1 MLALRR
7 EMFGCCRPAQ
17 ESDPMV
23 PRLSRSLS
31 RATVRTALFGSVSVV
46 ALLASTPVVARPFG
60 SSWTVSPSAAAMA
73 ASQSAAQDAAAAAK
87 QGQDAM
93 ARATRAIQAI
103 QGLQNAA
110 RSAAQT
116 SQRSVTLP
124 QVAVPNGLAPGGLQ
138 VAPGWQG
145 ANAPTQAVDAAG
157 QTQVGI
163 AQTRAQAILNWNS
176 FNVGARTTLT
186 FDQQGNANWVAL
198 NRVVGS
204 TAPSQILGNIKA
216 DGSVYVIN
224 QNGIIFGGASQV
236 NVGSLIA
243 STANITDTQFL
254 TSGIYAQQAGGRY
267 VPSFT
272 DARGAVRVEPGA
284 LISTNAPS
292 SVTQGGGFVL
302 LMGTEV
308 SNAGS
313 ISAPRGQVQLAAGND
328 FLLRP
333 GYSTDANQ
341 GSTTRGN
348 EISPIVRDA
357 IAAVGNSGLIF
368 AQQGDITLAGRSVNQ
383 NGALVATT
391 SVNTRGS
398 IHLLN
403 AASDAAG
410 SITLASGSL
419 TAILPELD
427 SSDTALDSQRNQ
439 LVADSKAFTHAPVA
453 NAQFDNLS
461 QLSDRL
467 DQGRIEIVSGGTVNF
482 KAGSTTQAQGGQVA
496 VNAGHRV
503 FAESGSV
510 IDVSGVRGVLLPMST
525 NNLLINVQGNE
536 LRDSPVNR
544 DQDNLKNA
552 DVWIDARDLVL
563 VPAGTGGYATD
574 RYYTPGGLLEVS
586 GYLANS
592 VHRIGEW
599 AAVGGSVTLSAPEV
613 VAQKGAVFDVS
624 GGSVSYQGGY
634 IRTTNF
640 LGADGR
646 LYSANRARADM
657 QFYGVG
663 AGFIR
668 EHKLG
673 GKVAPNL
680 TEIWTSPFGKGRV
693 TTRWEDGYTIGRD
706 AGSLILS
713 TPTAVFEA
721 DIVADVVT
729 SSRQTTARP
738 DGTSDG
744 YKLSQNVAPLQ
755 GKLALGGYSGLGLT
769 DASAARVAFGRT
781 PETSGALNVTSVLPD
796 DRIGT
801 AFFNSDALN
810 AAKLG
815 GLNVASSK
823 EILVEAPLELAPGA
837 QVIFAAP
844 HVDIGAN
851 VTAHGGSVTL
861 TNLMHAVLGQNQNE
875 QWWAL
880 RDADG
885 KAQVTIGQNVVVDLT
900 GLWSNGLTGTDVS
913 GQAHVDG
920 GNLTVST
927 TGGITLANGSL
938 IDVSSGGAILATG
951 KTKGGKGGNVSLV
964 ANDYSHL
971 VWTQFF
977 TNPLILDG
985 TIRAYGFSG
994 GGTLTLNAGQEIAI
1008 GEAVAGALV
1017 LDPAIFQSGFTAYNI
1032 NSNTGIQIGEG
1043 TRVGAEVPVYR
1054 FTQGSFGAPSGSLV
1068 ADAAT
1073 LWTPPRFAVN
1083 SFTHGATQR
1092 VGADV
1097 TFWSLHDFTLA
1108 KGASINVDPG
1118 RSVSIYANRQ
1128 TVIDGA
1134 ITAPAGNILIT
1145 SVQDAPGDNR
1155 YNSGYGEFGLTRSF
1169 WIGDDAVLDVS
1180 ARDAVGRDDNG
1191 ISYAAAPDGGTI
1203 RIGGTGALDPKY
1215 PVVSDAF
1222 VIVRP
1227 GALIDA
1233 SGTSAVVDVQ
1243 NGKTYVPTLA
1253 ASDGGTISLYSSFGM
1268 ALDGTLRAAA
1278 GGSGA
1283 SGGSLNLTMSWR
1295 GYVVGQPNTSSPYAS
1310 NELPPEFQR
1319 SRDITLVQNATGSG
1333 LGANLSPGQADA
1345 ALQFGRTA
1353 IGVNQVAKGG
1363 FGSLSLYTRD
1373 LLVFDGNVD
1382 LSLSRS
1388 LRLSSGVIASAP
1400 DTPNSTIHLS
1410 APYVRLDGV
1419 YNAEDSQSA
1428 VGYSPGI
1435 NNVGVRNPA
1444 AGGSFTVAGDLI
1456 DVYGPVQFGATG
1468 QQGSGAVDIGPPVS
1482 IPFDARG
1489 FRQVALQSSGD
1500 IRFGSGGLDVE
1511 NLALTADQI
1520 YPLSGAL
1527 ALIKVGLRPSGT
1539 YSIYDPDA
1547 HLVIRRNDDET
1558 PPVPASAFGELVLIA
1573 ADIDQGGV
1581 VRAPL
1586 GRISFNDTRRVS
1598 GPLVSPVAGAHITFR
1613 SGSITSASA
1622 AGLTMPFGGTSD
1634 GIAYQ
1639 GADGTL
1645 RNLASATY
1653 DDHQGRY
1660 LIASGIS
1667 INAASVV
1674 GEPGSVLDLSGGGTL
1689 TGAGFISGRG
1699 GSVDALKTAL
1709 VNANPVNSYSAAG
1722 NKVYA
1727 ILPGYAAD
1735 YAPAIATNGAG
1746 DPAIGQQIT
1755 LPSGAPGL
1763 PAGTYTL
1770 LPSSYALLPGGYRV
1784 ELGATG
1790 TAVMAPGRAG
1800 NGSVVTSGYLGV
1812 ANTAIQDTLPT
1823 RVILTSGQTTRLYSQ
1838 YNETGYADFER
1849 AQAATFGWF
1858 RPRLPE
1864 DGKVL
1869 EIGLLPQQDNTKSL
1883 SFAGTA
1889 LFDGAKGGVDGT
1901 LAVRPS
1907 ALTAGTAALDITAP
1921 GATPIAGHTSI
1932 SSDDINAFRASTLLL
1947 GGISISYAQDG
1958 VPGAGAQISFD
1969 GQATVNL
1976 LDGASIRAGQV
1987 FLIGKSVNMAGG
1999 ATIDTRGLSSNAV
2012 DSTLGYTYSNVNP
2025 TSPGATG
2032 DRPAV
2037 LAVANGW
2044 FQFLDAVGT
2053 GSISVASGASL
2064 LTDGSVVLAAPGG
2077 LTMGDVNFG
2086 ARYLNVTQ
2094 ERVNVGTEAA
2104 LAAAQ
2109 AAGQLPSGWNLSQS
2123 VLDKLLRPST
2133 SAGSPALEQLI
2144 ITASGSFNLIGSASL
2159 DTTRQG
2165 ASSSDALK
2173 FVLNTPA
2180 IYGLGSASDT
2190 ASITADTL
2198 IWNGI
2203 RSGNGS
2209 TSSPYGSQPPASVL
2223 PGGPGTGS
2231 GHLAITANEILFGYD
2246 AAHSK
2251 PTDGATLNRF
2261 VLGFSDVALTA
2272 TKRVTANSNGA
2283 LKVGLSQDSNG
2294 ALQGGAL
2301 TIATPMITASNGS
2314 KLDVSAG
2321 AALRLVAPGGA
2332 APADTRGVTDLGGT
2346 LSFTGDSVFVD
2357 TAFALPSGKLTLNA
2371 THDVVLGGNAMID
2384 LSGRGIAFF
2393 DVTKF
2398 SWGGDLILSSS
2409 SGDIVQNA
2417 GSVIDVSAV
2426 NNAAGS
2432 ISAKAIDVAHG
2443 QVSFGGTL
2451 RGSST
2456 GAFDSGQFTVAAQN
2470 FGDFAAL
2477 NAKLNDGGFFSARSF
2492 DLRQGSLVI
2501 GDGVKARY
2509 VTVSVD
2515 QGSLTVAGKINA
2527 SGAKPGTI
2535 RLSAL
2540 GDLRLAAN
2548 AVLDVHG
2555 NVLQTDSYGA
2565 PIESNNTAHVELTT
2579 TRGTMVLAAGA
2590 TIDTSSPDGVSRGK
2604 LELNAPR
2611 RGGTGGDGAG
2621 ANDIAVDARGPLDI
2635 RGAGS
2640 IAVNGFR
2647 SYDLPGGSVI
2657 DQAYLDGLNA
2667 DSAAFINAALQ
2678 NGDLRNRVAGLAA
2691 YGSAFHLRPGVAIT
2705 SDGDLST
2712 KGDLDFSGYRYGP
2725 NANPAVLGSGEPGV
2739 LVVRAAGDLKINGS
2753 INDGFAPPP
2762 ASPDA
2767 VTVLASGTLSAD
2779 YTVKTGGVVLGNGS
2793 TISSDGTINMALQL
2807 DNGSITESP
2816 SAANPLPV
2824 AITLAED
2831 FTVRGP
2837 PVQTRKLNGGHIITP
2852 DMTYNPGDTILRN
2865 TVFPAGTVFEK
2876 GVYFTGPIFI
2886 NSFNSLALQ
2895 PVNLPAGISLVLFGG
2910 YTFSA
2915 DTLLPKG
2922 TVLPAGMTNINLIG
2936 PGDRQ
2941 VWPTAPMLAAGTQ
2954 SWSMRLVGGAD
2965 LASADS
2971 RMLRT
2976 ADALAGSGNVVLND
2990 PFTVTIN
2997 KPTTPGVSVVRTGT
3011 GDLEILAGGNYDQMT
3026 PFGVYTAGTAIR
3038 ETGTAANDPYNL
3050 DRGKLADGT
3059 VLGSANMNYEP
3070 TLGAERMYYPEHGGD
3085 FLLVAQADV
3094 KGTLANRGT
3103 EIGSWLWRQ
3112 GGSEIG
3118 QRTAWGINFGSYTYS
3133 PTLNG
3138 GGMSFDLSAFSGLG
3152 TLGGG
3157 NVTLQA
3163 GGTIGDAGRGVIV
3176 SVGGSGRVMADG
3188 SLVQTGGGTLSVKAG
3203 DIGTGG
3209 NQFVN
3214 LRGAMDVA
3222 TGDFGSMVASNVRND
3237 FGTDPRPINPLTS
3250 YSMTTVGG
3258 GDFAP
3263 GDSVINIRARG
3274 DLAVGNI
3281 LDPGRIGVTGVTAA
3295 ANGSTSGQGASWFT
3309 LWTGETA
3316 VNMFAAGGSLA
3327 PGSASL
3333 GFPFLPSTVRA
3344 IAANGNIYNSLG
3356 GMLLPSENGAFEM
3369 LAEGSIFSTTN
3380 AIGASMAPTSA
3391 LATPFHPAWAI
3402 SIDQP
3407 GGQLITAF
3415 NYWGNYALVN
3425 DLLAGLPV
3433 YSYATGGYPFA
3444 FGANTVKDNPAPIQ
3458 GDPARIYAVNGD
3470 ITGITYGQIITVRKT
3485 TDGVASS
3492 DVYYQAAGPL
3502 RMLAGGDIVDTKGL
3516 ILHNDP
3522 NDVSIIAA
3530 GGSVIF
3536 AGWPGVNTGVS
3547 GGWAI
3552 AGPGTLE
3559 ITAAKN
3565 IYQGSI
3571 ATVESIGALAAG
3583 DKRPGAN
3590 VVMQAGVGAGEIGV
3604 GQVDW
3609 AGFARLYL
3617 DPSNL
3622 AGAGPLADQ
3631 HGKVAKT
3638 YSEELYDWL
3647 TERFGYSG
3655 AKADALGYFFTLP
3668 DAQQR
3673 VFLRQV
3679 YYAELTAGGREYTD
3693 TNGPRTGSYLRGRE
3707 AIAAL
3712 FPHGGAYRGDITM
3725 FTAAS
3730 GAGVNYAIR
3739 SGFVH
3744 TDFGGDIQFLT
3755 PGGGV
3760 TIGTEGLLPGADA
3773 GLITQGAGN
3782 IQIYSQNSVLMG
3794 LSRIMTT
3801 FGGNIVIWS
3810 AEGDINA
3817 GRGAKTTVLYT
3828 PPKRAYDSYG
3838 NITISPVVPS
3848 SGAGIA
3854 TLQPIPEVPRGT
3866 VDLIAPLGTVDAGE
3880 AGIRASSF
3888 VNIAALHIVNAANIQ
3903 AQGGVI
3909 GVPVVQAPNMGALSE
3924 ASNTAGAAAKQ
3935 AEVPPQRANDQPSVI
3950 IVEVLGYGGG
3960 DGGDEPKRRGNDKQS
3975 QYDPNSAFQ
3984 LIGDGQ
3990 LNAEQLKK
3998 LTPDERRQVVN

>member
-1 MLALRR
+1 MAPG
-7 EMFGCCRPAQ
+7 F
-17 ESDPMV
+17 
-23 PRLSRSLS
+23 SRSLS
-31 RATVRTALFGSVSVV
+31 RASVRAALFGSVSVA
-46 ALLASTPVVARPFG
+46 ALLANAPVAARPFG
-60 SSWTVSPSAAAMA
+60 SAGTASPSAAAMA
-73 ASQSAAQDAAAAAK
+73 ASQSTAQDAAAAAK

-93 ARATRAIQAI
+93 ARATRAIQAM
-103 QGLQNAA
+103 QALQSAA
-110 RSAAQT
+110 RSSAQA

-163 AQTRAQAILNWNS
+163 QQTRAQAILNWNS

-186 FDQQGNANWVAL
+186 YDQQGNANWVAL

-216 DGSVYVIN
+216 DGAVYVIN

-243 STANITDTQFL
+243 STAGITDTQFL
-254 TSGIYAQQAGGRY
+254 SNGIYSPQASGQY

-272 DARGAVRVEPGA
+272 DARGAVKVEAGA
-284 LISTNAPS
+284 LISTSAPS

-341 GSTTRGN
+341 ASTTRGN

-368 AQQGDITLAGRSVNQ
+368 AQQGDITLAGRSISQDGV
-383 NGALVATT
+383 LVATT
-391 SVNTRGS
+391 SVNTRGT

-410 SITLASGSL
+410 SITLGGGSL

-427 SSDTALDSQRNQ
+427 STDTALDSQRSQ
-439 LVADSKAFTHAPVA
+439 LVADSSAFAHVPVA

-461 QLSDRL
+461 RLSDRL
-467 DQGRIEIVSGGTVNF
+467 DQGRIEVVSGGDVIF
-482 KAGSTTQAQGGQVA
+482 KDGSVTQAQGGQVS
-496 VNAGHRV
+496 VSAGRRV
-503 FAESGSV
+503 FAESGSI
-510 IDVSGVRGVLLPMST
+510 IDVSGVRGVLLPMSA

-544 DQDNLKNA
+544 DQDALKNA

-586 GYLANS
+586 GYLANTA
-592 VHRIGEW
+592 HRIGEW
-599 AAVGGSVTLSAPEV
+599 AAIGGTVTLSAQEV

-634 IRTTNF
+634 IQTTNL

-646 LYSANRARADM
+646 LYSVGQARADM
-657 QFYGVG
+657 QFYGFG
-663 AGFIR
+663 GGFIR

-680 TEIWTSPFGKGRV
+680 TEIWTSPFGNGRL
-693 TTRWEDGYTIGRD
+693 TRRWEDGYTIGRD

-713 TPTAVFEA
+713 TPTSVFEA

-729 SSRQTTARP
+729 GSRQTTARP
-738 DGTSDG
+738 VGTTDG

-769 DASAARVAFGRT
+769 DASAARVVFGRT
-781 PETSGALNVTSVLPD
+781 PEISDALNVTSVLPD

-801 AFFNSDALN
+801 ALFNSDALN
-810 AAKLG
+810 AARLG
-815 GLNVASSK
+815 GLNIASSK
-823 EILVEAPLELAPGA
+823 EIVVEAPLELAPGA
-837 QVIFAAP
+837 QVTFTAP
-844 HVDIGAN
+844 HVEIGAN
-851 VTAHGGSVTL
+851 VTTHGGSVTL
-861 TNLMHAVLGQNQNE
+861 TNLMHAVFGQGQNE

-885 KAQVTIGQNVVVDLT
+885 KSQMTIGQNVTVDLS
-900 GLWSNGLTGTDVS
+900 GLWSNALTGTDVS

-920 GNLTVST
+920 GNFTVST
-927 TGGITLANGSL
+927 TGGVTLAGGSL

-951 KTKGGKGGNVSLV
+951 KTKGGKGGNVGLV

-977 TNPLILDG
+977 TNPLVLDG
-985 TIRAYGFSG
+985 TIRAYGFAG

-1008 GEAVAGALV
+1008 GEAVADALV
-1017 LDPAIFQSGFTAYNI
+1017 LDPALFQSGFTAYNI
-1032 NSNTGIQIGEG
+1032 SSNTGIQIGEG
-1043 TRVGAEVPVYR
+1043 TRVDAVVPVYR
-1054 FTQGSFGAPSGSLV
+1054 FIQNSYSAPSGSLV
-1068 ADAAT
+1068 ADAAE
-1073 LWTPPRFAVN
+1073 LWTPPRFTID
-1083 SFTHGATQR
+1083 SFKQSATQR

-1128 TVIDGA
+1128 TVIEGA

-1145 SVQDAPGDNR
+1145 SLQDAPGDTR
-1155 YNSGYGEFGLTRSF
+1155 YNMGYGEFGLTRSF

-1180 ARDAVGRDDNG
+1180 ARDAVGRDDRG
-1191 ISYAAAPDGGTI
+1191 LSYAAIPDGGSV
-1203 RIGGTGALDPKY
+1203 RIGGTGALDADGY
-1215 PVVSDAF
+1215 PVISDAF

-1243 NGKTYVPTLA
+1243 NGKAYVPTPA
-1253 ASDGGTISLYSSFGM
+1253 ASDGGAISLYSSFGIV
-1268 ALDGTLRAAA
+1268 LDGTLRAAA

-1283 SGGSLNLTMSWR
+1283 SGGSLSLTMSSR
-1295 GYVVGQPNTSSPYAS
+1295 GYVVGQPDAHSPYAAGD
-1310 NELPPEFQR
+1310 LPEAFQR
-1319 SRDITLVQNATGSG
+1319 SRDITLVQRAAGSG
-1333 LGANLSPGQADA
+1333 LSADLLPGEADP
-1345 ALQFGRTA
+1345 ALQYGRTV
-1353 IGVNQVAKGG
+1353 IGVDQIAKGS

-1373 LLVFDGNVD
+1373 LLLFDGNVD

-1388 LRLSSGVIASAP
+1388 LHLSSGVIAAAP
-1400 DTPNSTIHLS
+1400 GTSSGTIHLS
-1410 APYVRLDGV
+1410 APYVRFDGV
-1419 YNAEDSQSA
+1419 YDAAKAQA
-1428 VGYSPGI
+1428 QVGYSPGI
-1435 NNVGVRNPA
+1435 NNLRVRNPA
-1444 AGGSFTVAGDLI
+1444 AGGSFTVSGDLI
-1456 DVYGPVQFGATG
+1456 DLYGNVQFGATG
-1468 QQGSGAVDIGPPVS
+1468 VQGSGDVDLGRPKS

-1489 FRQVALQSSGD
+1489 FHQVTLQSNGD
-1500 IRFGSGGLDVE
+1500 IRFGTGGLDVE

-1520 YPLSGAL
+1520 YPLSSAV
-1527 ALIKVGLRPSGT
+1527 ATITVGLRPNGIFSA
-1539 YSIYDPDA
+1539 YDPDA
-1547 HLVIRRNDDET
+1547 SLIIRRNDDAT
-1558 PPVPASAFGELVLIA
+1558 PAVPASVFGDLIFVA
-1573 ADIDQGGV
+1573 ANIDQGGV

-1586 GRISFNDTRRVS
+1586 GRIWFNNYNQGIANDAPSSSRV
-1598 GPLVSPVAGAHITFR
+1598 IFR
-1613 SGSITSASA
+1613 GGSITSASA

-1634 GIAYQ
+1634 GITYQ

-1645 RNLASATY
+1645 RNLAGASY
-1653 DDHQGRY
+1653 DDHAGNT
-1660 LIASGIS
+1660 LIASGVSIS
-1667 INAASVV
+1667 AVSVV
-1674 GEPGSVLDLSGGGTL
+1674 GEAGAVLDLTGGGTL
-1689 TGAGFISGRG
+1689 TGAGFVSGRG
-1699 GSVDALKTAL
+1699 GSVDVLKTAL
-1709 VNANPVNSYSAAG
+1709 VNANPVNNYSAAG

-1727 ILPGYAAD
+1727 IVPGTAAN
-1735 YAPAIATNGAG
+1735 YAPVIATNGAG

-1755 LPSGAPGL
+1755 LPSGVPGV

-1770 LPSSYALLPGGYRV
+1770 LPSSYALVPGGYRV

-1790 TAVMAPGRAG
+1790 TAVMAPVAAG
-1800 NGSVVTSGYLGV
+1800 NGSIVTSGFLGV
-1812 ANTAIQDTLPT
+1812 ANTGIKDTLPT
-1823 RVILTSGQTTRLYSQ
+1823 RVIITSGQTTRLYSQ

-1849 AQAATFGWF
+1849 AQAATFGGF

-1869 EIGLLPQQDNTKSL
+1869 QISLLTPVGGGKSL

-1901 LAVRPS
+1901 LIITPSNTSSGPAV
-1907 ALTAGTAALDITAP
+1907 LDITAP
-1921 GATPIAGHTSI
+1921 GAAAIAGHTSV
-1932 SSDDINAFRASTLLL
+1932 SSDDINAFKAPTLLL
-1947 GGISISYAQDG
+1947 GGSSTFFSEGPGDG
-1958 VPGAGAQISFD
+1958 AKIYFSGASTA
-1969 GQATVNL
+1969 AVNL
-1976 LDGASIRAGQV
+1976 LDGATIRAGQV
-1987 FLIGKSVNMAGG
+1987 FLVGAAVNMAGG
-1999 ATIDTRGLSSNAV
+1999 ATIDTRGLSGNV
-2012 DSTLGYTYSNVNP
+2012 IDSTLGYVYGNIAPYS
-2025 TSPGATG
+2025 TASPAGS
-2032 DRPAV
+2032 PAV

-2044 FQFLDAVGT
+2044 FQFLDAVGP
-2053 GSISVASGASL
+2053 GKISIASGASL

-2077 LTMGDVNFG
+2077 LTMGDVNFA

-2094 ERVNVGTEAA
+2094 EQVNVGTEAA

-2109 AAGQLPSGWNLSQS
+2109 AAGQLPSGWNLTQS

-2133 SAGSPALEQLI
+2133 TAGSPALEQLI
-2144 ITASGSFNLIGSASL
+2144 ITASRAFNMIGSVDL
-2159 DTTRQG
+2159 DATRQG
-2165 ASSSDALK
+2165 AGSSGALK

-2180 IYGLGSASDT
+2180 IYGLGTASDT
-2190 ASITADTL
+2190 ASVTADTL
-2198 IWNGI
+2198 VWNGI
-2203 RSGNGS
+2203 RSGSG
-2209 TSSPYGSQPPASVL
+2209 TASSPYGSQAPAAVL
-2223 PGGPGTGS
+2223 PGGPGTGL

-2246 AAHSK
+2246 ASLSK
-2251 PTDGATLNRF
+2251 PTDGATLNRL
-2261 VLGFSDVALTA
+2261 VLGFSDVTLTA
-2272 TKRVTANSNGA
+2272 AKRITSNSDGT
-2283 LKVGLSQDSNG
+2283 LKVGLSQGSNG
-2294 ALQGGAL
+2294 VLQGGVL
-2301 TIATPMITASNGS
+2301 TIATPLITASNGA
-2314 KLDVSAG
+2314 KLDVAAG
-2321 AALRLVAPGGA
+2321 AALRLVTPAGS
-2332 APADTRGVTDLGGT
+2332 APADTLGVTDLGGT
-2346 LSFTGDSVFVD
+2346 LAFSGDSVLVD

-2371 THDVVLGGNAMID
+2371 THDLVLGGNAVLD
-2384 LSGRGIAFF
+2384 LSGRSIAFF

-2398 SWGGDLILSSS
+2398 SWGGDLILNSAN
-2409 SGDIVQNA
+2409 GNIIQNA
-2417 GSVIDVSAV
+2417 GSLIDVSAV
-2426 NNAAGS
+2426 NNAAGT
-2432 ISAKAIDVAHG
+2432 IAAKAIDAAHG
-2443 QVSFGGTL
+2443 QVAFGGTL
-2451 RGSST
+2451 EGSST
-2456 GAFDSGQFTVAAQN
+2456 GDYDSGQFTVAAQN

-2477 NAKLNDGGFFSARSF
+2477 NAKLNDAGFFSARSF

-2501 GDGVKARY
+2501 GDGVKAST

-2515 QGSLTVAGKINA
+2515 QGSLTVAGRIDA
-2527 SGAKPGTI
+2527 SGAKPGTV
-2535 RLSAL
+2535 RLSARD
-2540 GDLRLAAN
+2540 DLWLTSN

-2555 NVLQTDSYGA
+2555 SVLQTDSYGA
-2565 PIESNNTAHVELTT
+2565 AIEADNTAHVELTT
-2579 TRGTMVLAAGA
+2579 TKGTMTLAAGA
-2590 TIDTSSPDGVSRGK
+2590 TIDMTSPDGAARGK

-2621 ANDIAVDARGPLDI
+2621 ANDIAIDARGPLKI
-2635 RGAGS
+2635 SGARS
-2640 IAVNGFR
+2640 IAMNAFR
-2647 SYDLPGGSVI
+2647 TYDLPGGSII

-2667 DSAAFINAALQ
+2667 NSAAFINAALQ
-2678 NGDLRNRVAGLAA
+2678 NGGLQNRLAGLAA
-2691 YGSAFHLRPGVAIT
+2691 YGSAFHLRPGLAIK
-2705 SDGDLST
+2705 SNGDLST
-2712 KGDLDFSGYRYGP
+2712 RGDLDFSGYRYGP
-2725 NANPAVLGSGEPGV
+2725 SADPAVRGSGEPGV
-2739 LVVRAAGDLKINGS
+2739 VVVRAAGDFKINGS
-2753 INDGFAPPP
+2753 ITDGFAPPP
-2762 ASPDA
+2762 DSPDSRKTLLNMANGPLTSNYVVTSQGA
-2767 VTVLASGTLSAD
+2767 VILAGSVLPRTAGKINLTLTFGDNTKIGVTPLAANPTPIAVVLIQPYKLGSGAPTTLATLKGGKIIAPDGTVLHDASNPATAAIKRGELWPIGTTITKGAYFDRQLINGTLALYVKGFTLPPLTDHSLFAD
-2779 YTVKTGGVVLGNGS
+2779 YTFNQNIAV
-2793 TISSDGTINMALQL
+2793 
-2807 DNGSITESP
+2807 
-2816 SAANPLPV
+2816 PV
-2824 AITLAED
+2824 G
-2831 FTVRGP
+2831 F
-2837 PVQTRKLNGGHIITP
+2837 
-2852 DMTYNPGDTILRN
+2852 
-2865 TVFPAGTVFEK
+2865 
-2876 GVYFTGPIFI
+2876 
-2886 NSFNSLALQ
+2886 
-2895 PVNLPAGISLVLFGG
+2895 
-2910 YTFSA
+2910 
-2915 DTLLPKG
+2915 
-2922 TVLPAGMTNINLIG
+2922 VLPQNMQVTLTG
-2936 PGDRQ
+2936 PGDNKI
-2941 VWPTAPMLAAGTQ
+2941 WAIAPMLAPQMQ

-2965 LASADS
+2965 LASADG
-2971 RMLRT
+2971 RALQT
-2976 ADALAGSGNVVLND
+2976 ADSLAGSGNVVLNN
-2990 PFTVTIN
+2990 PFNVTTN

-3011 GDLEILAGGNYDQMT
+3011 GDLEILAGGNYDQQT

-3038 ETGTAANDPYNL
+3038 ETGTAQNDPYNIS
-3050 DRGKLADGT
+3050 RGKFFDGT
-3059 VLGSANMNYEP
+3059 LLGAANADYESTLGSQ
-3070 TLGAERMYYPEHGGD
+3070 RMYYPEHGGD
-3085 FLLVAQADV
+3085 FLLVAQGDV
-3094 KGTLANRGT
+3094 KGTLTTRAT
-3103 EIGSWLWRQ
+3103 EIGTWLWRQ
-3112 GGSEIG
+3112 GGTEIG
-3118 QRTAWGINFGSYTYS
+3118 QYTAWGINFGSYTFNPS
-3133 PTLNG
+3133 LGDNQLALN
-3138 GGMSFDLSAFSGLG
+3138 LSAFAGLG

-3163 GGTIGDAGRGVIV
+3163 GGTVGGAGRGLIIA
-3176 SVGGSGRVMADG
+3176 VGGSGRVMGDG

-3203 DIGTGG
+3203 NVGTGG

-3214 LRGAMDVA
+3214 LRGAMDIA
-3222 TGDFGSMVASNVRND
+3222 TGDFGSMTATNTRTD
-3237 FGTDPRPINPLTS
+3237 AGADPRPINPLTT
-3250 YSMTTVGG
+3250 YSMTTLDG
-3258 GDFAP
+3258 GDFVP
-3263 GDSVINIRARG
+3263 GDSVINVRARG
-3274 DLAVGNI
+3274 DLAVGTI
-3281 LDPGRIGVTGVTAA
+3281 LDPGRAGVTGLTAA
-3295 ANGSTSGQGASWFT
+3295 GNGSTTGDGASWFT
-3309 LWTGETA
+3309 LWTGTTA
-3316 VNMFAAGGSLA
+3316 VNEFAAGGSLA
-3327 PGSASL
+3327 SGTAPDISR
-3333 GFPFLPSTVRA
+3333 FLPPVMRA
-3344 IAANGNIYNSLG
+3344 IAANGNIYNAGG
-3356 GMLLPSENGAFEM
+3356 GMLLPSPGSVLEV
-3369 LAEGSIFSTTN
+3369 LAQGSIFGGSPAMGQLMTST
-3380 AIGASMAPTSA
+3380 SS
-3391 LATPFHPAWAI
+3391 LATPFRPAWAI
-3402 SIDQP
+3402 LNSNQY
-3407 GGQLITAF
+3407 GLAVTAS
-3415 NYWGNYALVN
+3415 NYWGDYAAVN
-3425 DLLAGLPV
+3425 DQIGGSPV
-3433 YSYATGGYPFA
+3433 YSYNAGGYLFA
-3444 FGANTVKDNPAPIQ
+3444 FDANTVKDKAVLDQ
-3458 GDPARIYAVNGD
+3458 VEPARIYAVSGD
-3470 ITGITYGQIITVRKT
+3470 IAGITYGQIITAMRT
-3485 TDGVASS
+3485 IGGVAVST
-3492 DVYYQAAGPL
+3492 DYYQAAGAL
-3502 RMLAGGDIVDTKGL
+3502 RMLAGGDIVNTKGL
-3516 ILHNDP
+3516 ILHGDAD
-3522 NDVSIIAA
+3522 DVSTIAA
-3530 GGSVIF
+3530 GGSVIY
-3536 AGWPGVNTGVS
+3536 AGWPGFNTNPK
-3547 GGWAI
+3547 GGLTI
-3552 AGPGTLE
+3552 TGPGTLE
-3559 ITAAKN
+3559 ITAARN

-3609 AGFARLYL
+3609 TGFARLYL
-3617 DPSNL
+3617 DPDNL

-3638 YSEELYDWL
+3638 YGDELYDWL
-3647 TERFGYSG
+3647 TARFGYSG

-3668 DAQQR
+3668 AEQQR

-3679 YYAELTAGGREYTD
+3679 YYAELTAGGREYND
-3693 TNGPRTGSYLRGRE
+3693 ASGPRPGSYLRGRE

-3712 FPHGGAYRGDITM
+3712 FPNDAAYRGDITM

-3730 GAGVNYAIR
+3730 GTPGAANYKIQ

-3817 GRGAKTTVLYT
+3817 GRGAKTTVIYT
-3828 PPKRAYDSYG
+3828 PPKRTYDGYG
-3838 NITISPVVPS
+3838 NITISPVTPS

-3924 ASNTAGAAAKQ
+3924 ASNTAGASAKQ
-3935 AEVPPQRANDQPSVI
+3935 AAVPPPRTNDQPSVI

-3960 DGGDEPKRRGNDKQS
+3960 DGGDDQKRRGNDKQS

>member
-1 MLALRR
+1 
-7 EMFGCCRPAQ
+7 
-17 ESDPMV
+17 MV
-23 PRLSRSLS
+23 PRLSRSLT

-46 ALLASTPVVARPFG
+46 ALLANTPVVARPFG

-110 RSAAQT
+110 RAAAQT

-124 QVAVPNGLAPGGLQ
+124 QVAVPNGLATGGLQ

-145 ANAPTQAVDAAG
+145 ANTPTQAIDAAG

-254 TSGIYAQQAGGRY
+254 RNGIHSQQASGQY

-272 DARGAVRVEPGA
+272 DARGAVRVEAGA

-341 GSTTRGN
+341 ASTTRGN

-368 AQQGDITLAGRSVNQ
+368 AQQGDITLAGRSITQDGV
-383 NGALVATT
+383 LVATT
-391 SVNTRGS
+391 SVNTRGT

-403 AASDAAG
+403 AASDASG

-427 SSDTALDSQRNQ
+427 SSDTALDSQRSQ

-461 QLSDRL
+461 QLADRL

-482 KAGSTTQAQGGQVA
+482 KDGSTTQAQGGQVA
-496 VNAGHRV
+496 VSAGRRV
-503 FAESGSV
+503 FAESGSIV
-510 IDVSGVRGVLLPMST
+510 DVSGVRGVLLPMST

-544 DQDNLKNA
+544 DQGYLKNA

-586 GYLANS
+586 GYLANTA
-592 VHRIGEW
+592 HRIGEW
-599 AAVGGSVTLSAPEV
+599 AAVGGTVTLAAQEV
-613 VAQKGAVFDVS
+613 VAQRGAVFDVS
-624 GGSVSYQGGY
+624 GGSISYQGGY

-646 LYSANRARADM
+646 LYSVNQARADM
-657 QFYGVG
+657 QFYGFG

-680 TEIWTSPFGKGRV
+680 TEVWTSPFGKGRV

-706 AGSLILS
+706 AGSLVLS

-729 SSRQTTARP
+729 GSRQTTARP
-738 DGTSDG
+738 DGTTDG

-769 DASAARVAFGRT
+769 DASAARVVFGRT
-781 PETSGALNVTSVLPD
+781 PEITAGLNVASILPD
-796 DRIGT
+796 DRVGT
-801 AFFNSDALN
+801 ALFNSDALN
-810 AAKLG
+810 AARLG

-823 EILVEAPLELAPGA
+823 DILVEAPLELAPGA
-837 QVIFAAP
+837 QVTFAAP
-844 HVDIGAN
+844 HVELGAN
-851 VTAHGGSVTL
+851 VTAHGGSVML
-861 TNLMHAVLGQNQNE
+861 TNLMHAVLGQGQNE

-885 KAQVTIGQNVVVDLT
+885 KSQVTVGENVTVDLS
-900 GLWSNGLTGTDVS
+900 GLWSNALTGADVS

-920 GNLTVST
+920 GNFTVST
-927 TGGITLANGSL
+927 TGGVTLANASL
-938 IDVSSGGAILATG
+938 IDASSGGAILVTG

-971 VWTQFF
+971 AWTQFF

-985 TIRAYGFSG
+985 TIRAYGFTG
-994 GGTLTLNAGQEIAI
+994 GGTLTLNAGQQIVI
-1008 GEAVAGALV
+1008 GKAVADALL
-1017 LDPAIFQSGFTAYNI
+1017 LDPALFQSGFTAYNI
-1032 NSNTGIQIGEG
+1032 SSNTGIAIGEG
-1043 TRVGAEVPVYR
+1043 TRVDAAVPVYR
-1054 FTQGSFGAPSGSLV
+1054 FTQGSFSAPSGSLV
-1068 ADAAT
+1068 ADAAE

-1083 SFTHGATQR
+1083 SFTHSTTQR
-1092 VGADV
+1092 AGADV

-1118 RSVSIYANRQ
+1118 RSVSIFANRQ

-1145 SVQDAPGDNR
+1145 SLQDAPGDTR
-1155 YNSGYGEFGLTRSF
+1155 YNLGYGEFGLTRSF

-1180 ARDAVGRDDNG
+1180 ARDAVGRDDRG
-1191 ISYAAAPDGGTI
+1191 VSYSAVPDGGTI

-1243 NGKTYVPTLA
+1243 SGNSYVPTPA

-1268 ALDGTLRAAA
+1268 ALDGTLRAAS

-1283 SGGSLNLTMSWR
+1283 SGGALNLTMSWR
-1295 GYVVGQPNTSSPYAS
+1295 GYIVGQPDSSSPYAS
-1310 NELPPEFQR
+1310 SELPPEFQR

-1333 LGANLSPGQADA
+1333 LSASLSPGQADP
-1345 ALQFGRTA
+1345 ALQFGRTV
-1353 IGVNQVAKGG
+1353 IGVNQVEKGG
-1363 FGSLSLYTRD
+1363 FGSLALFTRD
-1373 LLVFDGNVD
+1373 LLIFDGNVD

-1400 DTPNSTIHLS
+1400 ETPNSTIRLS

-1419 YNAEDSQSA
+1419 YNSEDAQTA

-1435 NNVGVRNPA
+1435 NNLRVRNPA
-1444 AGGSFTVAGDLI
+1444 VGGSFTVAGDLI

-1468 QQGSGAVDIGPPVS
+1468 DQGSGAVDLGSGRPIS
-1482 IPFDARG
+1482 LPFDARG
-1489 FRQVALQSSGD
+1489 FHQVALHSSGD
-1500 IRFGSGGLDVE
+1500 IRFGTGGLDVE

-1520 YPLSGAL
+1520 YPLSGAV
-1527 ALIKVGLRPSGT
+1527 AVIKVGLRPSGT
-1539 YSIYDPDA
+1539 FSAYDPDA
-1547 HLVIRRNDDET
+1547 DLIIRRNDDAT
-1558 PPVPASAFGELVLIA
+1558 PAVPASVFGDLVLIA
-1573 ADIDQGGV
+1573 ANIDQGGV
-1581 VRAPL
+1581 IRAPL
-1586 GRISFNDTRRVS
+1586 GRIWFNNYTGIVVNNAPSNARV
-1598 GPLVSPVAGAHITFR
+1598 TFR

-1622 AGLTMPFGGTSD
+1622 AGLVIPFGGTSD

-1645 RNLASATY
+1645 RNLAAVSY
-1653 DDHQGRY
+1653 DDHASNV
-1660 LIASGIS
+1660 LIAAGIS

-1674 GEPGSVLDLSGGGTL
+1674 GEAGAVLDLTGGGTL
-1689 TGAGFISGRG
+1689 AGAGFISGRG
-1699 GSVDALKTAL
+1699 GSVDVLKTAL
-1709 VNANPVNSYSAAG
+1709 VNANPVNSYSSAG

-1727 ILPGYAAD
+1727 IVPGSAVD
-1735 YAPAIATNGAG
+1735 YAPVIATIGAG
-1746 DPAIGQQIT
+1746 DPVIGQQIT
-1755 LPSGAPGL
+1755 LPSGVPGV

-1770 LPSSYALLPGGYRV
+1770 LPSGYALVPGGYRV

-1790 TAVMAPGRAG
+1790 TTVMPPVAAG
-1800 NGSVVTSGYLGV
+1800 NGSVVTSGFLGI
-1812 ANTAIQDTLPT
+1812 ANTGIKDTLPT
-1823 RVILTSGQTTRLYSQ
+1823 RVILSSGQTTRLYSQ
-1838 YNETGYADFER
+1838 YNETSYADFER
-1849 AQAATFGWF
+1849 AQAATFGGF

-1869 EIGLLPQQDNTKSL
+1869 EISLLPPVDGGSSL

-1889 LFDGAKGGVDGT
+1889 LFDGAKGGIDGT
-1901 LAVRPS
+1901 LIIKPSLSPLGAAV
-1907 ALTAGTAALDITAP
+1907 LDIAAP
-1921 GATPIAGHTSI
+1921 GAVPIAGHTTV
-1932 SSDDINAFRASTLLL
+1932 SSDDINAFKAPTLML
-1947 GGISISYAQDG
+1947 GGTSTFFSEGPGDG
-1958 VPGAGAQISFD
+1958 AKIYFSGVTTEA
-1969 GQATVNL
+1969 VNL

-1987 FLIGKSVNMAGG
+1987 FLVGKAVNIAGG
-1999 ATIDTRGLSSNAV
+1999 ATIDTRGLNNNAV
-2012 DSTLGYTYSNVNP
+2012 DSTLGYVYSNIAP
-2025 TSPGATG
+2025 YSTATPDG
-2032 DRPAV
+2032 SPAV

-2044 FQFLDAVGT
+2044 FQFLNAVGP
-2053 GSISVASGASL
+2053 GKINIASGASL
-2064 LTDGSVVLAAPGG
+2064 LTDGSIVLAGPGG
-2077 LTMGDVNFG
+2077 LTMGDVNFA

-2094 ERVNVGTEAA
+2094 EQVNVGTEAA

-2109 AAGQLPSGWNLSQS
+2109 AAGQLPSGWNLTQA

-2133 SAGSPALEQLI
+2133 SAGSPALEQLV
-2144 ITASGSFNLIGSASL
+2144 ITASGSFNLIGNVDL
-2159 DTTRQG
+2159 DATRQG
-2165 ASSSDALK
+2165 GSSSDPLK
-2173 FVLNTPA
+2173 LVLNTPA
-2180 IYGLGSASDT
+2180 VYGLGSSSET

-2203 RSGNGS
+2203 RSGSGS
-2209 TSSPYGSQPPASVL
+2209 TSSPYGSQAPAAVL

-2246 AAHSK
+2246 AAHSR
-2251 PTDGATLNRF
+2251 PTDGATLNRLI
-2261 VLGFSDVALTA
+2261 LGFSDVTLTA
-2272 TKRVTANSNGA
+2272 AKRVTSNSDGT
-2283 LKVGLSQDSNG
+2283 LKVGLSQDNNG

-2301 TIATPMITASNGS
+2301 TIATPLITASGGA

-2321 AALRLVAPGGA
+2321 AALRLVAPAGS
-2332 APADTRGVTDLGGT
+2332 APANTRGVTDLGGT

-2371 THDVVLGGNAMID
+2371 THDVVLGGSATLD

-2398 SWGGDLILSSS
+2398 SWGGDLILSST
-2409 SGDIVQNA
+2409 SGNIVQNA

-2432 ISAKAIDVAHG
+2432 ISAKAIDAAHG
-2443 QVSFGGTL
+2443 QVAFDGTL
-2451 RGSST
+2451 KGSST
-2456 GAFDSGQFTVAAQN
+2456 GDYDSGQFTVAAQN

-2477 NAKLNDGGFFSARSF
+2477 NAKLNDVGFFGARSF

-2509 VTVSVD
+2509 VAVSVD
-2515 QGSLTVAGKINA
+2515 QGSLTVAGRIDA

-2535 RLSAL
+2535 RLSAHD
-2540 GDLRLAAN
+2540 DLRLTSN

-2555 NVLQTDSYGA
+2555 NVLQIDSYGA
-2565 PIESNNTAHVELTT
+2565 PIEANNTAHVELTAT
-2579 TRGTMVLAAGA
+2579 HGTITLAAGA
-2590 TIDTSSPDGVSRGK
+2590 TIDMGSPDGVARGK

-2611 RGGTGGDGAG
+2611 HGGTGGDGAG
-2621 ANDIAVDARGPLDI
+2621 ANDIAIDARGSLNI
-2635 RGAGS
+2635 RGASS
-2640 IAVNGFR
+2640 IALNGFR
-2647 SYDLPGGSVI
+2647 TYDLPGGSII
-2657 DQAYLDGLNA
+2657 DQAYLDGLHG
-2667 DSAAFINAALQ
+2667 DSTAFINAALQ
-2678 NGDLRNRVAGLAA
+2678 NSDLQSRLAGLTA

-2725 NANPAVLGSGEPGV
+2725 NANPAVRGSGEPGA
-2739 LVVRAAGDLKINGS
+2739 LVVRAANDLKINGS

-2767 VTVLASGTLSAD
+2767 VTVLVSGTLSD
-2779 YTVKTGGVVLGNGS
+2779 VYTVRTNGVVLGSGS
-2793 TISSDGTINMALQL
+2793 TISSDGSINMELNL
-2807 DNGSITESP
+2807 VGGSVGQSP
-2816 SAANPLPV
+2816 DAANPLPV
-2824 AITLAED
+2824 AIKLAED

-2837 PVQTRKLNGGHIITP
+2837 PTPARKVNGGRIITP
-2852 DMTYNPGDTILRN
+2852 DQIYNPGDTIPVG

-2876 GVYFTGPIFI
+2876 GLYFTGRVFI
-2886 NSFNSLALQ
+2886 NAF
-2895 PVNLPAGISLVLFGG
+2895 ISLVLEPVKLPPGTSLTLFGG
-2910 YTFSA
+2910 YTFTA
-2915 DTLLPKG
+2915 DTPLPKG
-2922 TVLPAGMTNINLIG
+2922 TVLPAGMTNVNLLG

-2941 VWPTAPMLAAGTQ
+2941 IWATSSMLDPGTQ

-2971 RMLRT
+2971 RALQT
-2976 ADALAGSGNVVLND
+2976 VSALAGSGNVVLND
-2990 PFTVTIN
+2990 PFSVTIN
-2997 KPTTPGVSVVRTGT
+2997 KPSSPGVSVVRTGT
-3011 GDLEILAGGNYDQMT
+3011 GNLEILAGGDYDQQS

-3038 ETGTAANDPYNL
+3038 TTGTAENDPYNV
-3050 DRGKLADGT
+3050 DRGTLADGT
-3059 VLGSANMNYEP
+3059 VLGSANAGYEA
-3070 TLGAERMYYPEHGGD
+3070 TLGSQRMYYPEHGGD
-3085 FLLVAQADV
+3085 FLLVAQGDLN
-3094 KGTLANRGT
+3094 GTLTKGAT
-3103 EIGSWLWRQ
+3103 QIGSWLWRQ

-3118 QRTAWGINFGSYTYS
+3118 QRTAWGVNFGSYTLDQVRDPS
-3133 PTLNG
+3133 ILSLG
-3138 GGMSFDLSAFSGLG
+3138 LSAFSGLG

-3163 GGTIGDAGRGVIV
+3163 GGTIGDVGRGLVIA
-3176 SVGGSGRVMADG
+3176 VGGSGRVMVDG
-3188 SLVQTGGGTLSVKAG
+3188 SLVQTGGGTMSVRAG
-3203 DIGTGG
+3203 SVGTGG

-3222 TGDFGSMVASNVRND
+3222 TGDFGSLVATNDRNAS
-3237 FGTDPRPINPLTS
+3237 GVDPRPINPLTS
-3250 YSMTTVGG
+3250 YSMTKLAG

-3274 DLAVGNI
+3274 DLAAGTI
-3281 LDPGRIGVTGVTAA
+3281 LDPGRVGLTNLTAA
-3295 ANGSTSGQGASWFT
+3295 DNGNAAGRGASWFT
-3309 LWTGETA
+3309 LWTGGTA
-3316 VNMFAAGGSLA
+3316 VNEFAAGGSLA
-3327 PGSASL
+3327 PGSASPY
-3333 GFPFLPSTVRA
+3333 FRFLPSIMRA
-3344 IAANGNIYNSLG
+3344 VAANGSIYNPADG
-3356 GMLLPSENGAFEM
+3356 TLLPSEDGVLEV
-3369 LAEGSIFSTTN
+3369 LAQGSIFGDT
-3380 AIGASMAPTSA
+3380 ILMGPSMAPPST
-3391 LATPFHPAWAI
+3391 LATPFRPGWAI
-3402 SIDQP
+3402 LNGPIGLTVAAS
-3407 GGQLITAF
+3407 
-3415 NYWGNYALVN
+3415 NYWGGNAVSDGGSSLAVYAY
-3425 DLLAGLPV
+3425 DA
-3433 YSYATGGYPFA
+3433 GGYPFV
-3444 FGANTVKDNPAPIQ
+3444 FDANTVKDRALSYDGNLS
-3458 GDPARIYAVNGD
+3458 RIYAVSGD
-3470 ITGITYGQIITVRKT
+3470 ISAITYGQIATVRQT
-3485 TDGVASS
+3485 IGGI
-3492 DVYYQAAGPL
+3492 DVSNTYYQAGGPL
-3502 RMLAGGDIVDTKGL
+3502 RMLAGGDIVNTKGF

-3522 NDVSIIAA
+3522 NDVSTIAA
-3530 GGSVIF
+3530 GGSVIY
-3536 AGWPGVNTGVS
+3536 AGWPGVDFAANR
-3547 GGWAI
+3547 GWAI
-3552 AGPGTLE
+3552 AGPGTFE

-3571 ATVESIGALAAG
+3571 ATVESIGALVAG
-3583 DKRPGAN
+3583 DSRPGAS
-3590 VVMQAGVGAGEIGV
+3590 VVMQAGVGAGEVGV

-3609 AGFARLYL
+3609 TGFARLYL
-3617 DPSNL
+3617 DPDSL
-3622 AGAGPLADQ
+3622 AAAGPLADQ

-3638 YSEELYDWL
+3638 YGDELYAWL

-3655 AKADALGYFFTLP
+3655 AKADALGYFLALP
-3668 DAQQR
+3668 GEQQR
-3673 VFLRQV
+3673 IFLRQV
-3679 YYAELTAGGREYTD
+3679 YYAELTAGGREY
-3693 TNGPRTGSYLRGRE
+3693 NEVGGLRAGSYLRGRE
-3707 AIAAL
+3707 AVAAL
-3712 FPHGGAYRGDITM
+3712 FPNQSAYRGDITI
-3725 FTAAS
+3725 FTAATGTP
-3730 GAGVNYAIR
+3730 GAANFAIT

-3817 GRGAKTTVLYT
+3817 GRGAKTTVIYT
-3828 PPKRAYDSYG
+3828 PPKRAYDNYG
-3838 NITISPVVPS
+3838 NVTISPVVPS

-3854 TLQPIPEVPRGT
+3854 TLQPIPEVARGT

-3909 GVPVVQAPNMGALSE
+3909 GVPQVQAPNMGALSE

-3935 AEVPPQRANDQPSVI
+3935 AAVPPPQTNEQPSVI

-3960 DGGDEPKRRGNDKQS
+3960 DGSDEPKRRGNDKQS

-3990 LNAEQLKK
+3990 LTAEQMKK
-3998 LTPDERRQVVN
+3998 LTPDERRQVAN